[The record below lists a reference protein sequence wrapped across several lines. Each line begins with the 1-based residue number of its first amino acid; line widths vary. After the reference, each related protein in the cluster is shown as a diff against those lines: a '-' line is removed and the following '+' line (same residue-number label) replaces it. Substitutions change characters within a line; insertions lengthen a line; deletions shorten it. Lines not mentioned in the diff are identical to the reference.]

1 MAEQISKVDGGG
13 VKEGFVTE
21 KKVEEKETGNK
32 VTEKVVEETKEKPMI
47 PTENVE
53 SDFEIISKET
63 TKELASKNLDDEK
76 KATVAENPTIEAKT
90 TNIESK
96 KEDAEESKSVEK
108 KQETEDKTSE
118 PTERKKSIVDIS
130 VIKEAGES
138 DNTINTDL
146 QESVSAMP
154 GMTKSV
160 SQEIIKRTDDTELK
174 QIAQDLAEED
184 GTEKEEEEG
193 SVIDISVVE
202 EITDKGEDNDKEE
215 DIGTVDGLEA
225 EILADDEEMTIT
237 PGEGEQVLEVTLT
250 TRHLVPLVSAMV
262 ALVAAIYALIF
273 YTNV

>member
-1 MAEQISKVDGGG
+1 MAEQISNVDGGG
-13 VKEGFVTE
+13 VKDGFVTE

-32 VTEKVVEETKEKPMI
+32 VTEKVVEEEETKEKPMK

-76 KATVAENPTIEAKT
+76 KATVAENPTTEAKT

-118 PTERKKSIVDIS
+118 TTERKKSIVDIS

-138 DNTINTDL
+138 DNTIKTDL
-146 QESVSAMP
+146 QECVSAMP
-154 GMTKSV
+154 GMTQSV
-160 SQEIIKRTDDTELK
+160 SQEISKRTDDTELK

-184 GTEKEEEEG
+184 GTEKQEEEEG

-215 DIGTVDGLEA
+215 NIGTVDGLEA
-225 EILADDEEMTIT
+225 EILADDEAR
-237 PGEGEQVLEVTLT
+237 VVRVSLECGKHSL
-250 TRHLVPLVSAMV
+250 
-262 ALVAAIYALIF
+262 
-273 YTNV
+273 

>member
-1 MAEQISKVDGGG
+1 
-13 VKEGFVTE
+13 
-21 KKVEEKETGNK
+21 
-32 VTEKVVEETKEKPMI
+32 MI

-76 KATVAENPTIEAKT
+76 KP
-90 TNIESK
+90 
-96 KEDAEESKSVEK
+96 
-108 KQETEDKTSE
+108 ETEDKTSE

-138 DNTINTDL
+138 DNTIKTDL

-184 GTEKEEEEG
+184 EKEKEVEEG

-202 EITDKGEDNDKEE
+202 EITDKED
-215 DIGTVDGLEA
+215 DI
-225 EILADDEEMTIT
+225 
-237 PGEGEQVLEVTLT
+237 
-250 TRHLVPLVSAMV
+250 
-262 ALVAAIYALIF
+262 
-273 YTNV
+273 

>member
-13 VKEGFVTE
+13 VKDGFVTE

-32 VTEKVVEETKEKPMI
+32 VTEKVVEETKEK

-76 KATVAENPTIEAKT
+76 KATVAESPTTEAKT

-118 PTERKKSIVDIS
+118 ATERKKSIVDIS

-138 DNTINTDL
+138 YNTIKTDL
-146 QESVSAMP
+146 QECVSAMP
-154 GMTKSV
+154 GMTQSV
-160 SQEIIKRTDDTELK
+160 SQEISKRTDDTELK

-184 GTEKEEEEG
+184 GTEKQEEEEG

-215 DIGTVDGLEA
+215 NIGTVDGLEA
-225 EILADDEEMTIT
+225 EILADDEAR
-237 PGEGEQVLEVTLT
+237 VVRVSLECGKHSL
-250 TRHLVPLVSAMV
+250 
-262 ALVAAIYALIF
+262 
-273 YTNV
+273 

>member
-76 KATVAENPTIEAKT
+76 KATVAENPTTEAKT

-130 VIKEAGES
+130 VIKEAGKS

-146 QESVSAMP
+146 QESVSAMQ
-154 GMTKSV
+154 GMTQSV

-225 EILADDEEMTIT
+225 EILADNEEVTIT